1 LLNDKIRSFVHGQ
14 MRNLLGEVDED
25 LADFIFEHLREHKGP
40 DNLFDDLEPVGSSV
54 SDAGPA
60 CADQALFLYF

>member
-1 LLNDKIRSFVHGQ
+1 

-54 SDAGPA
+54 
-60 CADQALFLYF
+60 